1 MLRITHGQPLQLA
14 GVSRKIIESLNDM
27 DIRRTCYADRTSAN
41 VLSFHHIIFRSFITV
56 TVNIH
61 HFQNRN
67 LLIRCIEQRIKL
79 CITVCANAGRCQNLV
94 SDPGSHVGIFFSS
107 QPADRLEQIVLSV
120 IFDCADLIDCFK
132 QVFREHEVFCI
143 VFVYHINHELVAE
156 NSDFIRRH
164 LHSRISRTTVNFKD
178 PCFLLIGKE
187 QNIALFRAIFVQQ

>member
-1 MLRITHGQPLQLA
+1 M
-14 GVSRKIIESLNDM
+14 
-27 DIRRTCYADRTSAN
+27 
-41 VLSFHHIIFRSFITV
+41 
-56 TVNIH
+56 
-61 HFQNRN
+61 
-67 LLIRCIEQRIKL
+67 
-79 CITVCANAGRCQNLV
+79 
-94 SDPGSHVGIFFSS
+94 SDPGPHVGIFFSS

-132 QVFREHEVFCI
+132 QVFREHEVLCI

-164 LHSRISRTTVNFKD
+164 LHGRISRTTVNFKD